1 MPPNEPMI
9 RLEGVS
15 KVYGTGI
22 QAVTVFNDF
31 SATVE
36 RGELLG
42 VVGPSGSGKSTLLN
56 LIGGLDG
63 PSAGRIVVD
72 GRDLT
77 ALGTAQLAAFRRDTV
92 AFVFQFHHLLL
103 ELTLLENAALPLLIQ
118 GRSRR
123 EALEAAGEALDCVG
137 ISGLG
142 HRHPQELSGGEQQR
156 GCLAR
161 AVASDSKVVLLD
173 EPTGSLD
180 RAMAASVMETMQG
193 LHLKKSWTSI
203 IVTHNEQVAG
213 RCSRLLRL
221 P

>member
-1 MPPNEPMI
+1 MI
-9 RLEGVS
+9 RVEGLFKS
-15 KVYGTGI
+15 YGTGA
-22 QAVTVFNDF
+22 QAVRVFDDF
-31 SATVE
+31 SASVAE
-36 RGELLG
+36 GEVLG

-56 LIGGLDG
+56 LIGGLDTV
-63 PSAGRIVVD
+63 SAGRIIVD
-72 GRDLT
+72 GRDIA
-77 ALGTAQLAAFRRDTV
+77 ALRPGDRAAYRRDTV
-92 AFVFQFHHLLL
+92 AFVFQFHHLLN
-103 ELTLLENAALPLLIQ
+103 ELTLLDNVGLPLLIR

-123 EALEAAGEALDCVG
+123 EALASAREALDLVG
-137 ISGLG
+137 VGSLG

-161 AVASDSKVVLLD
+161 AVASASKVVLLD

-180 RAMAASVMETMQG
+180 RATADAVMGVFLE

-213 RCSRLLRL
+213 RCTRLLRL

>member
-1 MPPNEPMI
+1 MPPNKSIIIIEA
-9 RLEGVS
+9 LSKHYGEG
-15 KVYGTGI
+15 T
-22 QAVTVFNDF
+22 QAVAVFKDF
-31 SATVE
+31 SLEVAA
-36 RGELLG
+36 GELLG

-56 LIGGLDG
+56 LIGGLDS

-72 GRDLT
+72 GRDVA
-77 ALGTAQLAAFRRDTV
+77 ALGVRERAIYRRDTV
-92 AFVFQFHHLLL
+92 AFVFQFHHLLN
-103 ELTLLENAALPLLIQ
+103 ELTLLDNAALPLLIR

-123 EALEAAGEALDCVG
+123 EALGAAREALELVG
-137 ISGLG
+137 VGALAR
-142 HRHPQELSGGEQQR
+142 RHPQELSGGEQQR

-161 AVASDSKVVLLD
+161 AVASASKLVLLD

-180 RAMAASVMETMQG
+180 RATAESVMDMFLD